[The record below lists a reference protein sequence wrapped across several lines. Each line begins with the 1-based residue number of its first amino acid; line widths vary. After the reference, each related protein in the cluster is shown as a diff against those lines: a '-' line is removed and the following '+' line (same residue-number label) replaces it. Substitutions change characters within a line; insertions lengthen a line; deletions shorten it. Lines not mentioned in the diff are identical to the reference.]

1 MSNRPGGAIP
11 ISRIA
16 IGCLAIAG
24 AACSS
29 ESSSSSKADSARIA
43 NDSKAASTVPLARER
58 RLMYARSQDS
68 LDKFG
73 WLMQLGPGN
82 SGKFFAAFPIEV
94 CSVRRSDAALAFE
107 TASDGGHSFTFA
119 GKLTDGA
126 LVGPLVRVR
135 AGPIDTTTESF
146 GIARLVPLD
155 TARASEALFNG
166 RTGFYSD
173 FRNDSGDALG
183 SQVVLF
189 VAGGE
194 RMLLFSQA
202 EGSRSYMEPGFD
214 LKIVGD
220 TVSFSVGQGP
230 HPRHL
235 SVVLQ
240 RDRILLRDPDA
251 YHYPK
256 EGIDT
261 LPREH
266 TIEKLFDEPAFGT
279 CQPKT

>member
-1 MSNRPGGAIP
+1 MR
-11 ISRIA
+11 
-16 IGCLAIAG
+16 
-24 AACSS
+24 
-29 ESSSSSKADSARIA
+29 
-43 NDSKAASTVPLARER
+43 
-58 RLMYARSQDS
+58 
-68 LDKFG
+68 
-73 WLMQLGPGN
+73 LGPGD
-82 SGKFFAAFPIEV
+82 GGAFFAAFPVVI
-94 CSVRRSDAALAFE
+94 CSVTRSDTALAFE
-107 TASDGGHSFTFA
+107 TAEDGGHSFNFA
-119 GKLTDGA
+119 GNLTEGA

-166 RTGFYSD
+166 HTGFYSD
-173 FRNDSGDALG
+173 FHNDSSSGDALG
-183 SQVVLF
+183 SQVALF

-194 RMLLFSQA
+194 RTLLFSQA
-202 EGSRSYMEPGFD
+202 EGSRSYLEPGFD
-214 LKIVGD
+214 LSIVGD

-240 RDRILLRDPDA
+240 RDRILLRDPGA

-261 LPREH
+261 LLREH